1 MHKQPHKLQK
11 KPHNKNEPNGS
22 LREGYFGVALGG
34 CGQGVK
40 LICIVY
46 VYRLFIKQRA
56 SQYRITNILRAKFE
70 IN

>member
-34 CGQGVK
+34 CGQ
-40 LICIVY
+40 VY
-46 VYRLFIKQRA
+46 EVIIILSFTCCFVNVFCMPHHLYRHR
-56 SQYRITNILRAKFE
+56 E
-70 IN
+70 